1 MLIKYVMAFVMSL
14 VLVSAVMAAGSSSSS
29 SSSTQRKSVDYENG
43 VKAVNSADYIK
54 AIKLLSKVVAAKPK
68 DADAWNYL
76 GFSNRKLKRFDQ
88 ALNAYQ
94 KALAINP
101 KHRGAHEY
109 LGELYL
115 QTDDL
120 ANARKHLKRLDKICF
135 FGCDEYDDLKAAILA
150 YENQ

>member
-1 MLIKYVMAFVMSL
+1 VMSL

-43 VKAVNSADYIK
+43 LKAVNSADYIE
-54 AIKLLSKVVAAKPK
+54 AIKLLSKVVAARPK